1 MRCVCVVGDALQ
13 ASARYHARVF
23 VDWRR
28 HNQIVVLLP
37 PSPTDAAVFVSEEER
52 PRRAGPPAAASQDPV
67 PGPQG
72 RIPALQGPLSGPQE
86 PIARLQDAA
95 PGPRRLYVWRES
107 DGRWMFGALP
117 ATSVSDTAVDESTPI

>member
-13 ASARYHARVF
+13 VAARYHARVF

-28 HNQIVVLLP
+28 HNQIVDLLP
-37 PSPTDAAVFVSEEER
+37 PSHTDAAVFVSVDER
-52 PRRAGPPAAASQDPV
+52 PRPAGPPAAAPQDPV

-72 RIPALQGPLSGPQE
+72 RIPALQGPLSGPQ
-86 PIARLQDAA
+86 DAA
-95 PGPRRLYVWRES
+95 PGPRRLYARRES

-117 ATSVSDTAVDESTPI
+117 ATSVSDTAVDRSTQWRN